1 MILIIEYN
9 QRKRVV
15 LFLGQTDTHFYC
27 LASERIPDSIA
38 ERLKIN
44 ISNLNDLRSK
54 LDYVKDKYPSLYK
67 IALRS
72 FKLSS
77 VKILQKYE

>member
-9 QRKRVV
+9 KRNRVV
-15 LFLGQTDTHFYC
+15 IFLGQTDSHFYC
-27 LASERIPDSIA
+27 LASERIPDSLA
-38 ERLKIN
+38 VRVKSSL
-44 ISNLNDLRSK
+44 SLLNDLRSK
-54 LDYVKDKYPSLYK
+54 IDYLKSHYPSLYK

-77 VKILQKYE
+77 VKIVKKYE

>member
-9 QRKRVV
+9 KRNRVV

-38 ERLKIN
+38 ERVKN
-44 ISNLNDLRSK
+44 NLLSFNDLRSRIDQLK
-54 LDYVKDKYPSLYK
+54 RLYPSLYN
-67 IALRS
+67 IAFRS

-77 VKILQKYE
+77 VKIIKKYE

>member
-9 QRKRVV
+9 KRNRVV

-27 LASERIPDSIA
+27 LASERISDSIA
-38 ERLKIN
+38 ERVKN
-44 ISNLNDLRSK
+44 SISQLNDLRARI
-54 LDYVKDKYPSLYK
+54 DYVKQLYPSLYNK
-67 IALRS
+67 AFRS

-77 VKILQKYE
+77 VKIVKKYE

>member
-9 QRKRVV
+9 KRNRVV

-27 LASERIPDSIA
+27 LASERIPTSIA
-38 ERLKIN
+38 ERLKN
-44 ISNLNDLRSK
+44 SMSNLNDLRAR
-54 LDYVKDKYPSLYK
+54 LDHLKDKFPSLYK

-77 VKILQKYE
+77 VKIIKKYE